1 MSITEIEKRYPH
13 LQITRQSLASGM
25 KAEHI
30 AEVVVGQPEFL
41 DAVNYL
47 ERGVAVHREELVFAH
62 RNHTL
67 VAEVAYRGGVFHVLV
82 SAVYTYIFLM
92 VEGGVV
98 PVALPVVV
106 GEYDGLGRVYR
117 VRHRL
122 PARRHFFAV
131 GEISRRVD
139 GRFRHVACTCSVG
152 SVEHKVGVRALKG
165 GRTHYGEIF
174 PGVGEVPPAGRG
186 REAYLG
192 VEDYVRLLV
201 GVALAGGDYDYAV
214 GCAAS
219 VYGCRGGVFEHLY
232 GFDVVRIDFGEGAL
246 DTVHQAERVIHS
258 QAAGILR
265 NVSKITDTVQ
275 MGQTIALVETKQG
288 EVPVYATLT
297 GLLRGLLRDG
307 YPVSEGFKIADID
320 PRLDEYSNCFTISD
334 KARCIAGGAG
344 QRPERGRCV

>member
-1 MSITEIEKRYPH
+1 M
-13 LQITRQSLASGM
+13 
-25 KAEHI
+25 
-30 AEVVVGQPEFL
+30 
-41 DAVNYL
+41 
-47 ERGVAVHREELVFAH
+47 HREELVFAH

-139 GRFRHVACTCSVG
+139 GRFRHVACTGSVG
-152 SVEHKVGVRALKG
+152 SVEHQVGVRALKG

-232 GFDVVRIDFGEGAL
+232 GFDIVRIDFGEGAL
-246 DTVHQAERVIHS
+246 DTVHQAERVV
-258 QAAGILR
+258 AAVDGGAASYEEARCLAREVVVGGHPEAGHLALEGVSDRGYRRSHELVAVHLGYGCGQGLAGLGSVADHHGILKKDG
-265 NVSKITDTVQ
+265 VVFQDY
-275 MGQTIALVETKQG
+275 
-288 EVPVYATLT
+288 VYAVFLAYRYADAAVAYAGEFENT
-297 GLLRGLLRDG
+297 G
-307 YPVSEGFKIADID
+307 
-320 PRLDEYSNCFTISD
+320 
-334 KARCIAGGAG
+334 
-344 QRPERGRCV
+344 